1 MANSKLKSQKSNLQS
16 RIDELEGNWKRA
28 LADYQNLVKRVEG
41 EKSEIMKLASLNV
54 VNKLVPTLDI
64 LELAAAHT
72 SDPGVT
78 MAIGQFHQVLAD
90 EGLQEIVP
98 EVGDKFDP
106 QLHECTETLAG
117 EPVDLSSEASAKGE
131 TIAEVVRKGYK
142 INGFTLRPARVKVY
156 KNG

>member
-1 MANSKLKSQKSNLQS
+1 MKNSKIKTQKSKG
-16 RIDELEGNWKRA
+16 DETQQLKDEITALDQNWKRA

-41 EKSEIMKLASLNV
+41 EKSEIMKLASLNI

-78 MAIGQFHQVLAD
+78 MAVGQFHQVLAD

-98 EVGDKFDP
+98 AVGDKFDP

-117 EPVDLSSEASAKGE
+117 EPVE

-156 KNG
+156 KNV